1 MRYQF
6 VSEVFQW
13 KIGKVE
19 VNSFH
24 HLIGGDKELLTNGW
38 LNEGGIVACG
48 KDSGGAVGFDGPEES
63 CFELELANGMN
74 GC

>member
-1 MRYQF
+1 MGYQF
-6 VSEVFQW
+6 VPEVFQW

-24 HLIGGDKELLTNGW
+24 HLIGGDEELLTNGG
-38 LNEGGIVACG
+38 LNECCIVACG
-48 KDSGGAVGFDGPEES
+48 QEGRGAVGFDGPEES
-63 CFELELANGMN
+63 RFQLELANGMN